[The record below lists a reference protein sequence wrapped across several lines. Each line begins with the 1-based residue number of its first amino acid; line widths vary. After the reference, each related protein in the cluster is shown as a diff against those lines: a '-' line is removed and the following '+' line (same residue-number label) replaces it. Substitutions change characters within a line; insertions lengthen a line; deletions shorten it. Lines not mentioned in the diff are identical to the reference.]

1 MKELH
6 NRAHAKRRSIFV
18 GRGSAT

>member
-6 NRAHAKRRSIFV
+6 NRTHAKRRSIFV